1 MGLRSLRE
9 FFQEVRKTRPLISS
23 ALDGEDR
30 WEGPDDLWPP
40 DEIPTETPTGADLIV
55 TQQYGLR
62 MPNGDVIWN
71 TWDEPPLVILFDNH
85 LDRLRMVANLQK
97 TAVDLGFDVDEF
109 LSHYGWVTRN
119 QIAAVVYEDTG
130 AYSLTD
136 PDVCG
141 VGTPLAGTDD
151 GSSSSTSP
159 TQSTEGSA
167 DSEAHDLNGTV
178 RPRPVGG
185 AAQ

>member
-1 MGLRSLRE
+1 MGLKDLFSL
-9 FFQEVRKTRPLISS
+9 LGSS
-23 ALDGEDR
+23 ALDGEDPFD

-40 DEIPTETPTGADLIV
+40 EPTQIAETPSPAEVIT

-62 MPNGDVIWN
+62 MPNGEIVWN
-71 TWDEPPLVILFDNH
+71 AWNDPPLVIPFDNH

-97 TAVDLGFDVDEF
+97 TATDVGFDVDEF
-109 LSHYGWVTRN
+109 LSHYGWATRN

-141 VGTPLAGTDD
+141 VSAPSLGNPD
-151 GSSSSTSP
+151 GSSTPTPDDTESP
-159 TQSTEGSA
+159 A
-167 DSEAHDLNGTV
+167 DSQAADDLARTV
-178 RPRPVGG
+178 RPRHLGG
-185 AAQ
+185 DSQ